1 MDRDN
6 IIGSYD
12 NKLNIMFE
20 DDDFL
25 IGEKADKPLGYPPTG
40 IYRRNLENLYVSI
53 VGALDV
59 GDFTTFL
66 KEVSDLTYSEA
77 KDKLIATY
85 GSPKQ
90 LSAAKMK
97 AKRKDEEAK
106 LAHAEQQS
114 RDEQRSLETE
124 FAELDEIAR
133 KRLAENLELIRKNEE
148 LEKEVKRL
156 KTEIETKAFPT
167 PAPPIPLSK
176 VPEITIKP
184 TPPQITP
191 QIPPETEHGRLY
203 DQLKIK
209 INFSNSIAELHR
221 IANDIYG
228 IISRDEME
236 KLNDADISELLEDIG
251 KARESIERR
260 AVERA
265 ARPAPKITGIGAI
278 QPKERAAGRP
288 KPEAP
293 IREELGQFLFD
304 FDQVPGRDTDRFID
318 LMKSKYKINWIRR
331 DDVKKQPQNPN
342 EISISSSDKTHFVT
356 LEYYRTRFTAILRF
370 DTKAV
375 EFWAIP
381 EDSHINLFTKRPRSA
396 VISRLRPPSG
406 AGVEAAPTPPAPQPY
421 PPPTAR
427 VAYRYRDSEINTL
440 YYKGEEYIVDYEL
453 VRVIRKN
460 GLLPDPP
467 FGLKWFELPPE
478 LKRILTG
485 YDLGTAF
492 RIQVNYRH
500 EHSWYELI
508 HDYGIPQKY
517 VLAWG
522 GTLD

>member
-1 MDRDN
+1 
-6 IIGSYD
+6 
-12 NKLNIMFE
+12 MFE

-40 IYRRNLENLYVSI
+40 IYRRNLENLYISI
-53 VGALDV
+53 VGALDL

-66 KEVSDLTYSEA
+66 KDSADLTYSEA

-85 GSPKQ
+85 GSPQQ

-97 AKRKDEEAK
+97 AKSHEDEAK

-133 KRLAENLELIRKNEE
+133 NRLAENFELIRKNEE

-156 KTEIETKAFPT
+156 KTGFETEKEKAL
-167 PAPPIPLSK
+167 PPPSK
-176 VPEITIKP
+176 VPEIKIKP
-184 TPPQITP
+184 APHLAAIPATPH
-191 QIPPETEHGRLY
+191 EHGSLY
-203 DQLKIK
+203 DQFKTKIS
-209 INFSNSIAELHR
+209 FSNSTWELRKIAD
-221 IANDIYG
+221 DIYG
-228 IISRDEME
+228 IMARDETE
-236 KLNDADISELLEDIG
+236 KLNDIDISELLDDI
-251 KARESIERR
+251 KKSRESIERR
-260 AVERA
+260 AAERA
-265 ARPAPKITGIGAI
+265 ARPVQKTTGIGAV
-278 QPKERAAGRP
+278 GRP

-304 FDQVPGRDTDRFID
+304 YNRVPGRDTDRFID
-318 LMKSKYKINWIRR
+318 LMKSRYKINWIRP
-331 DDVKKQPQNPN
+331 DDIKKQPQNPN
-342 EISISSSDKTHFVT
+342 EITVSSSDKIHFVT
-356 LEYYRTRFTAILRF
+356 LEYYRERFTAILRF
-370 DTKAV
+370 ETKAI

-381 EDSHINLFTKRPRSA
+381 EDSHINIFTKRPISA
-396 VISRLRPPSG
+396 VISRLRPAG
-406 AGVEAAPTPPAPQPY
+406 AGAEATPSPTPQQ
-421 PPPTAR
+421 PTAR
-427 VAYRYRDSEINTL
+427 VTYRYRESDINTL
-440 YYKGEEYIVDYEL
+440 DYKGEEYIVDYEL

-478 LKRILTG
+478 LKRKLTG

-508 HDYGIPQKY
+508 HDYGIPKNY

>member
-1 MDRDN
+1 
-6 IIGSYD
+6 
-12 NKLNIMFE
+12 MFE

-40 IYRRNLENLYVSI
+40 IYRNNLENLYISI
-53 VGALDV
+53 VGALDI

-97 AKRKDEEAK
+97 AKGQEDEAK
-106 LAHAEQQS
+106 LAHAEQQL

-133 KRLAENLELIRKNEE
+133 KRLAENLELIRKNDE

-156 KTEIETKAFPT
+156 KTEIETKASPTAPPT
-167 PAPPIPLSK
+167 PAPTIQAKAPPIIIPSK
-176 VPEITIKP
+176 VPEIKIKAIP
-184 TPPQITP
+184 PQTTPPRD
-191 QIPPETEHGRLY
+191 HGRLY
-203 DQLKIK
+203 DSLKIK
-209 INFSNSIAELHR
+209 INFSNSISELHR
-221 IANDIYG
+221 IADDIYG
-228 IISRDEME
+228 IMSRDEME

-260 AVERA
+260 AAERA
-265 ARPAPKITGIGAI
+265 ARPAQKITGIGAI
-278 QPKERAAGRP
+278 QPKEGAAGRP

-304 FDQVPGRDTDRFID
+304 FNQVPGRDTDRFID

-331 DDVKKQPQNPN
+331 DDVKKEPQNPN
-342 EISISSSDKTHFVT
+342 EISVSSPDKNHFVT
-356 LEYYRTRFTAILRF
+356 LEYYKERFTAILRF
-370 DTKAV
+370 DIKAV

-381 EDSHINLFTKRPRSA
+381 EDSHINLFTKRPISS
-396 VISRLRPPSG
+396 VISRLRPAG
-406 AGVEAAPTPPAPQPY
+406 AGVEAVPSQPTPQQP
-421 PPPTAR
+421 PSAR
-427 VAYRYRDSEINTL
+427 VAYRYRESDINTL
-440 YYKGEEYIVDYEL
+440 DYKGEEYIIDYEL

-478 LKRILTG
+478 LKRKLTG